1 MFEALGSKVFST
13 VVALSMLL
21 FSSFKGNDPAFSQY
35 QLHKTD
41 SYLYV
46 KARLSTAFENDFPS
60 IFASGVPINIHY
72 DLELRGSNGYLGKR
86 RVINRISYD
95 LATGIYEIRKEGLPS
110 IYSKSMQEV
119 LREAAY
125 LEVAIPYSRD
135 WGELKVKLV
144 ASLPKVYFKEL
155 GKEMDLMVLWKY
167 KKPTVSG
174 SIDLRRLD

>member
-21 FSSFKGNDPAFSQY
+21 FSSFKGNDPAFSQF
-35 QLHKTD
+35 QLSKSD

-46 KARLSTAFENDFPS
+46 KAQLSTAFENDFPS
-60 IFASGVPINIHY
+60 IFASGIPIAIHY
-72 DLELRGSNGYLGKR
+72 DLELRGANGYTGKR
-86 RVINRISYD
+86 KVINRISYD

-110 IYSKSMQEV
+110 IYTKSMAEV

-125 LEVAIPYSRD
+125 LDAALPYSRD

-144 ASLPKVYFKEL
+144 ASLPKVYFREL

-167 KKPTVSG
+167 QKPGING
-174 SIDLRRLD
+174 SIDLRRLN